1 MSDRNRLVVANGDWA
16 ESLPP
21 WLLNEIRDDRWVLL
35 LRSSKRRDMQAHEK
49 VGDAEALAYLMTLS
63 HISAFPPVLANIF
76 EYLTGE
82 VLARRSPGMPSV
94 SGRMRRKKLTEYEQ
108 EELVRLK
115 REIYQ
120 RRKEISHPLLDGLRA
135 ATKAL
140 KKSDG

>member
-35 LRSSKRRDMQAHEK
+35 LRSSKRELPAHEK

-63 HISAFPPVLANIF
+63 HISAFPPVLTNIF
-76 EYLTGE
+76 EYLTRE

-94 SGRMRRKKLTEYEQ
+94 SGRMQRKKLTEYEQ
-108 EELVRLK
+108 EELERLK
-115 REIYQ
+115 SEIYQ
-120 RRKEISHPLLDGLRA
+120 RRKEISHPLLDGLKA
-135 ATKAL
+135 ATRAL
-140 KKSDG
+140 KKGDG